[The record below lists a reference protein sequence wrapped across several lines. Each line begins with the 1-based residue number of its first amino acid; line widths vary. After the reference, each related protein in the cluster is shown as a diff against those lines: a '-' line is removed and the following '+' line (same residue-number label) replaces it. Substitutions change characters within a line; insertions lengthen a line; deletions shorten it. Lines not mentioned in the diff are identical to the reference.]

1 MHVSHKELVFRTHIK
16 ISIKRQPNIKVS
28 KYENTQSRIERNK
41 IQMTF
46 HKRDYT
52 NNIYIYRKIKIHM
65 GNQETAS

>member
-52 NNIYIYRKIKIHM
+52 NNIYI
-65 GNQETAS
+65 